1 VNDQVDEQTQIEP
14 WVADLCHEL
23 RSAITVIGGNAELV
37 LLKNPELEQLV
48 EPIITASDRLES
60 VVKRL
65 AG

>member
-1 VNDQVDEQTQIEP
+1 MSDETDQQTTVEP

-23 RSAITVIGGNAELV
+23 RSAITVIGGNAELIQ
-37 LLKNPELEQLV
+37 LKNPELEELV